1 MKNADKKIKL
11 RFWQKAYLLTLALF
25 LLCINGGILSLT
37 VYTHGENVK
46 AAEEAAK
53 AQQYYVAVSFERDME
68 YLAENGGSAALL
80 MEAFGAHYKDK
91 GLFIAVEKD
100 GVILYS
106 DFPEASE
113 IEGNSL
119 RHADLILVLTDG
131 GVLGA
136 GTHAQLMESCEEYR
150 YLAQIQMGDR
160 EEA

>member
-68 YLAENGGSAALL
+68 YLAEKYG
-80 MEAFGAHYKDK
+80 DK
-91 GLFIAVEKD
+91 KEKVEKNSH
-100 GVILYS
+100 LY
-106 DFPEASE
+106 FK
-113 IEGNSL
+113 NL
-119 RHADLILVLTDG
+119 K
-131 GVLGA
+131 
-136 GTHAQLMESCEEYR
+136 
-150 YLAQIQMGDR
+150 
-160 EEA
+160 

>member
-68 YLAENGGSAALL
+68 YLAENEAGKPYWQVFPDCVNLIRTLPLL
-80 MEAFGAHYKDK
+80 QF
-91 GLFIAVEKD
+91 
-100 GVILYS
+100 
-106 DFPEASE
+106 
-113 IEGNSL
+113 
-119 RHADLILVLTDG
+119 LTD
-131 GVLGA
+131 VTL
-136 GTHAQLMESCEEYR
+136 
-150 YLAQIQMGDR
+150 
-160 EEA
+160 